1 MQIVT
6 GTVVGGRVV
15 LEGASLPE
23 GTVVTVLAKET
34 EDSIRLSPELQ
45 AELEQALE
53 EAELEEGISA
63 ADLLKK
69 LKKHG

>member
-63 ADLLKK
+63 ADLLEK
-69 LKKHG
+69 LKKYG

>member
-1 MQIVT
+1 M
-6 GTVVGGRVV
+6 
-15 LEGASLPE
+15 
-23 GTVVTVLAKET
+23 TVLAKET